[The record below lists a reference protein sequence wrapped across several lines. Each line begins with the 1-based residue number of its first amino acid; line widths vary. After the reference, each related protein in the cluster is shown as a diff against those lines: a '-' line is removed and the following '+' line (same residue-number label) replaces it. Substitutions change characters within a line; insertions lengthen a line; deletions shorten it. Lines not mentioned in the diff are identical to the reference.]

1 MNYALIVAAGKGLRM
16 GNTNVPKQFLLVN
29 GKPLLVYTI
38 KAFEQ
43 NKDID
48 GIYIVSSEDYIDT
61 IKEWRKSYG
70 LNKVLNVALGGD
82 SRQESVYRGLKAMN
96 VKDDD
101 IVLIHD
107 GARPL
112 VSQEIIKSNID
123 GCLKYDAI
131 DTVIRVSDTIINS
144 ADGTTINNIPIRD
157 ELYQTQTPQTF
168 KYGLIVKAHKQAIVE
183 KIPNVTDDAKL
194 VKALGIDVRLVEGS
208 KQNFKI
214 TTTDDLRIFEAL
226 VSK

>member
-112 VSQEIIKSNID
+112 VSQEIIKNNID